1 VNAVAATYKDT
12 PPYSYLLALA
22 LGLSGLPIIY
32 ALASYGSYSPLV
44 TMACLAVLNAVPGA
58 AFGLVWPDIKW
69 RWGVWLCG
77 VPAVVASFFAP
88 SAWFMAGWLAMTVLP
103 ACAGAYATA
112 QLHLRYVRIDDP
124 DKVPLIRGGREVE
137 TIAARA
143 VHREELI

>member
-1 VNAVAATYKDT
+1 MAARYKDT

-22 LGLSGLPIIY
+22 LGLFALPLIY
-32 ALASYGSYSPLV
+32 ASANYASHSWPL
-44 TMACLAVLNAVPGA
+44 TMACFAVLNVVPGA

-112 QLHLRYVRIDDP
+112 QLHLRYVKVDDP
-124 DKVPLIRGGREVE
+124 GKALPLYGGREVE
-137 TIAARA
+137 AVAARA
-143 VHREELI
+143 LHRGELI

>member
-1 VNAVAATYKDT
+1 MAVRDKDT

-22 LGLSGLPIIY
+22 LGLCGLPLIY

-44 TMACLAVLNAVPGA
+44 TMACFAVLHAVPGA

-112 QLHLRYVRIDDP
+112 QLHLRYVKVDDP
-124 DKVPLIRGGREVE
+124 DKALPLYGGREVE
-137 TIAARA
+137 AVAARA
-143 VHREELI
+143 VHRGELI

>member
-1 VNAVAATYKDT
+1 MAAKYKDT

-22 LGLSGLPIIY
+22 VGLFGLPIIY
-32 ALASYGSYSPLV
+32 ALTGYASYSPLV
-44 TMACLAVLNAVPGA
+44 TMMCFAVLHAVPGA

-77 VPAVVASFFAP
+77 VPAVIASFFAP

-112 QLHLRYVRIDDP
+112 QLHLKYVEVDDTGQ
-124 DKVPLIRGGREVE
+124 VPLLRGGREVE
-137 TIAARA
+137 TVAARA
-143 VHREELI
+143 SVHRGELI

>member
-1 VNAVAATYKDT
+1 MAASYKDT

-22 LGLSGLPIIY
+22 LGLFGLPFIY
-32 ALASYGSYSPLV
+32 ALANCASYSPLV
-44 TMACLAVLNAVPGA
+44 TMACFAVLHAVPGA

-112 QLHLRYVRIDDP
+112 QLHLRYVRIDEQG
-124 DKVPLIRGGREVE
+124 KAPLLYDGREVE
-137 TIAARA
+137 TVAAR
-143 VHREELI
+143 VRFDGSR